1 MMKNLVKKIAVAS
14 AVSLM
19 AIGSAGAATAQSKD
33 DNSRVQLETK
43 GPQSNWKFDSN
54 RHERRRHKEDRFR
67 FYFGGYWYPQP
78 YWFGYGFIAPRV
90 SCGEGRAIVRD
101 RGFNRVR
108 TIECRGATFTYLGR
122 RHGNDYK
129 VMVNARTGRIADVD
143 RV

>member
-1 MMKNLVKKIAVAS
+1 
-14 AVSLM
+14 
-19 AIGSAGAATAQSKD
+19 
-33 DNSRVQLETK
+33 
-43 GPQSNWKFDSN
+43 
-54 RHERRRHKEDRFR
+54 
-67 FYFGGYWYPQP
+67 
-78 YWFGYGFIAPRV
+78 V